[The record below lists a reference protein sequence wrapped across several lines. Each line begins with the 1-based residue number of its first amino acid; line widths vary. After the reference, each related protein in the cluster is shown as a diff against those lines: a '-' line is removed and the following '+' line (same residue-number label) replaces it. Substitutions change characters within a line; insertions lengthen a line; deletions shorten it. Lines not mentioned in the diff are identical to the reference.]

1 MDFLLGFFENI
12 AFDSP
17 LLNLGTVL
25 IAGIVGG
32 EIVGRFNLPKVTG
45 WIGTG
50 ILLRAFNLEGLQPD
64 DGGLDRFLPYMHF
77 VLGFIAFTV
86 GAALHVK
93 KLRNA
98 KLRLGVIALCEAIA
112 TPVLV
117 YLALRFIG
125 GLSNEV
131 SMLLGAIAIAGAPGT
146 TVVVVQEARAKG
158 IMTRTLVSALALID
172 MVAVGVFVFVLA
184 ILTTQTGGI
193 SAGVSAVAIQ
203 FGEAFLIG
211 TGTVLIAI
219 ALYRF
224 GIVGPAFLGPSFVFV
239 ILASWGAAACV
250 GVSGILACTI
260 AGIAI
265 TNLQHDAVRAV
276 EAYLSHGASVLF
288 AAFFTFAGMRLD
300 FSLVPPVA
308 GLVVLYFLA
317 RFIAKYAGAYT
328 AMSITNAPAPVR
340 KYLGI
345 ALMPHG
351 GVAVGLILL
360 VQEAYGASNPELVN
374 QITTVGLATLA
385 INQLLGPSAA
395 RFGLQ
400 WAGEAGLDRKRLFDF
415 LDEQHIAV
423 GLKGNNK
430 EEIIRSLTS
439 QLYSVSQL
447 PLAQE
452 EFVQKVMERE
462 NQETSCLGEG
472 LMIPHTII
480 ETGDELTGILGISSE
495 GLDLDA
501 PDGRPVHAVL
511 LLATPEA
518 DRERHLEVLAAFA
531 SAITKDLNLRE
542 QLYHGRSPAHA
553 YSILHAEEAEDLN
566 YFLEDAF
573 EKVGAFEKD

>member
-1 MDFLLGFFENI
+1 MNFLLGFLDNI
-12 AFDSP
+12 AFENP

-32 EIVGRFNLPKVTG
+32 EIVGRFHLPKVTG

-50 ILLRAFNLEGLQPD
+50 IILRACNLEGLQPD
-64 DGGLDRFLPYMHF
+64 GGGLDRFLPYMHF

-86 GAALHVK
+86 GAALHLK

-98 KLRLGVIALCEAIA
+98 KLRLGAIALGEAIL

-131 SMLLGAIAIAGAPGT
+131 SMLLAAIAIAGAPGT

-184 ILTTQTGGI
+184 FLTTTGGI
-193 SAGVSAVAIQ
+193 SAGVTAVAIQ

-211 TGTVLIAI
+211 TGTVLIALG
-219 ALYRF
+219 LYRF

-276 EAYLSHGASVLF
+276 ESYLSHGASVLF

-300 FSLVPPVA
+300 FSLVFPVA
-308 GLVVLYFLA
+308 GLVALYFLA

-328 AMSITNAPAPVR
+328 AMTLTGAPAPVR
-340 KYLGI
+340 NYLGI

-360 VQEAYGASNPELVN
+360 VQEAYGASNPDLVN

-400 WAGEAGLDRKRLFDF
+400 RAGEAGQDRKRLLDF
-415 LDEQHIAV
+415 LDEQHITV
-423 GLKGNNK
+423 DLKGKNK
-430 EEIIRSLTS
+430 EGIIRNLTS
-439 QLYSVSQL
+439 QLYAVTELPVSEDQ
-447 PLAQE
+447 
-452 EFVQKVMERE
+452 FVSKVLERE
-462 NQETSCLGEG
+462 NDETTCLGEG
-472 LMIPHTII
+472 LMIPHSII
-480 ETGDELTGILGISSE
+480 PTEGEITGILGLSTQ

-511 LLATPEA
+511 LLATPES
-518 DRERHLEVLAAFA
+518 DRQHHLEVLAAFA
-531 SAITKDLNLRE
+531 TAITKDLNIRE
-542 QLYHGRSPAHA
+542 QLYHARSPAHA
-553 YSILHAEEAEDLN
+553 YSVLHAEEAEDLN

-573 EKVGAFEKD
+573 EKVGAFED